1 MEKGVHCRA
10 SLVHQVKLTVLSNRY
25 IHTEN
30 SDLRSANDNH
40 AVERICRSY
49 SKPNFP
55 LADRLDFIGLL

>member
-25 IHTEN
+25 IHAEN
-30 SDLRSANDNH
+30 SDLRSANDIH

-49 SKPNFP
+49 SNPGFP